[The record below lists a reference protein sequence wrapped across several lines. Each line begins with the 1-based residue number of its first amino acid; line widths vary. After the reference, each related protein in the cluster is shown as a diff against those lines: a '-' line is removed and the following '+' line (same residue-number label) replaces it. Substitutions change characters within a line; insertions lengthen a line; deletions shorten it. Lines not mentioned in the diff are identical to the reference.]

1 MGKFKLKLHNKQIF
15 DENMVHKNTIKF
27 ILKNGGFE
35 KIVRATYFFVNDKIK
50 RTNINFKKNKLILG
64 KYEFQTIKNDQGIST
79 ELQIYESHEPLTTH
93 LMINELKQ
101 DMVCIDLGSN
111 IGYYAVIESNIIGES
126 GKIFAIEPSPVNF
139 PILKLNLEN
148 QKKNNFVAYNIG
160 IGDKN
165 EEMEFIISAKS
176 NWSRIRMNNEKIN
189 SEDKVIKIPV
199 KTLNSFVNENDIKK
213 IDILRMDVEGFEYS
227 ILLGANEVLE
237 KFKPKLFIEIHK
249 MYLGKEKTYQIFNE
263 LKNKKYEI
271 KYYIPRIYDSPIIG
285 KLKDI
290 KKITIDEILNKLK
303 NNTLPDTFQVMLEYA
318 KN

>member
-1 MGKFKLKLHNKQIF
+1 
-15 DENMVHKNTIKF
+15 MVHKNTIKF

-93 LMINELKQ
+93 LIINELKQ

-126 GKIFAIEPSPVNF
+126 GKIFAIEPSPINF

-148 QKKNNFVAYNIG
+148 QKKNNFVAYTIG

>member
-1 MGKFKLKLHNKQIF
+1 
-15 DENMVHKNTIKF
+15 MVHKNTIKF

-93 LMINELKQ
+93 LMINELKE

-126 GKIFAIEPSPVNF
+126 GKIFAIEPSPINF

-213 IDILRMDVEGFEYS
+213 IDILRMDVEGFEYN
-227 ILLGANEVLE
+227 IIVGANNVLE
-237 KFKPKLFIEIHK
+237 KYKPKIFVEIHK
-249 MYLGKEKTYQIFNE
+249 MYLGKEKTCKIFND
-263 LKNKKYEI
+263 LKNKGYEI

-285 KLKDI
+285 KLNDI
-290 KKITIDEILNKLK
+290 KEITIDQMLNKLS
-303 NNTLPDTFQVMLEYA
+303 NNEIPDTFQVVLEHT